1 MRAISVM
8 LRPEGLPLN
17 MLGWLL
23 VGDQGNAD
31 IVRFGSKADRAA
43 HEARRLGNL
52 IFYQRNQVYLWLIH

>member
-1 MRAISVM
+1 
-8 LRPEGLPLN
+8 